1 MSLPVGAAES
11 APAGTGQQVGSIGG
25 RVKNAV
31 TGQYLNRARV
41 TIRGTAHLVYT
52 DEDGAYQLGGV
63 PSGPVVL
70 EVFYTD
76 LDPQEIAL
84 QLPAGGSVE
93 RDVELTSQARYGA
106 SAEVVK
112 LDPFMVAS
120 IRETDAETIATHEQ
134 RFSSNIKNVLN
145 TDALGD
151 LVGNDAG
158 EFLKY
163 LPGLVAEYAE
173 GDIGGISVRGIGAEM
188 TSVNFDDAPIVTGHN
203 GSTTRLVDMRSQS
216 LNNIARIEVTKV
228 PTPATPADSLAGS
241 VNMISKSAFERS
253 RAEFRY
259 SLYLAGNGDDLTL
272 KKTPHADGDKNT
284 YKTQPGFDFDYT
296 LPLNK
301 DLGIVVTGM
310 QSHKYT
316 PQNRSATTW
325 AFGGTATGASATN
338 PYFQQF
344 SPRAGPRSKS
354 LTAFSAKA
362 DWRVTPHSVLS
373 VGARWS
379 KNIAARTGQISVTV
393 NAGTVGDPTPA
404 NGVPLRFSPTET
416 IGATG
421 RGSVTAST
429 LQQYSVFNN
438 EGTNL
443 KYRFDDGRWRIE
455 SNLNYS
461 ASETLLNPL
470 SSSRSRFFGT
480 STAVLANPVRIS
492 FLDITRDGPGDIQAF
507 NNANQAVDIY
517 DIRNYRLSATNEDRR
532 RQVRASTF
540 GKLDVRRRL
549 EVFPFPSAVQVGALY
564 RRETADRRTEL
575 FGWTPAAAN
584 NPPAAYMHQVYVR
597 QEMYNRWPFPS
608 IDGVR
613 AWSAFENDPTLFT
626 QTPVQIVGRENTRL
640 NTSQYAEETV
650 TSYYVQGEARL
661 LANRLHVLAGVRF
674 EETDVGGEGVLVD
687 PDAVYVRNANG
698 TFAHNAQ
705 GARIRKPEAG
715 AANSLQEV
723 ALTRK
728 ERGYTAERTYDDF
741 FPSVHLTY
749 SVRENL
755 LVRAAYARTYGRP
768 NFPDIIPTATVRSAD
783 LGEDQIG
790 DPSVIQGDIT
800 VTNTGLR
807 PWTADNYDLSVEYYT
822 QQGGLFSAGVFRKD
836 ITDFWGTEVRIA
848 TPAILAEVGLDDDYV
863 GWNVES
869 LFNSGDARVS
879 GIEFNLRQSLRNV
892 GKWGRHFTVF
902 ANATRLWLEGNP
914 HATFNAFVPKTAN
927 WGFTF
932 AWKRLTVMPKW
943 NYVGR
948 IKRAATPGVA
958 PDAFQYS
965 EPRTL
970 VDLGLAYR
978 LTQRLSLTA
987 NVNNLFNAHMVR
999 TRYGAET
1006 PEYAQLQQDFEY
1018 GALFSVG
1025 IKGSF

>member
-1 MSLPVGAAES
+1 MGN
-11 APAGTGQQVGSIGG
+11 IGG

-41 TIRGTAHLVYT
+41 TIRGTDHLVYT
-52 DEDGAYQLGGV
+52 NEDGAYQLGGV
-63 PSGPVVL
+63 PSGSVVL

-76 LDPQEIAL
+76 LDPQAITL
-84 QLPAGGSVE
+84 QVPAGGSVE

-106 SAEVVK
+106 PAEVVK

-120 IRETDAETIATHEQ
+120 MRETDAETIATHEQ

-173 GDIGGISVRGIGAEM
+173 GDIGGISIRGIGADM
-188 TSVNFDDAPIVTGHN
+188 TAVNFDDAPIVTGHN

-253 RAEFRY
+253 KAEFRY
-259 SLYLAGNGDDLTL
+259 SLYMAGNGDDLTL
-272 KKTPHADGDKNT
+272 KKTPHADGDKYTN
-284 YKTQPGFDFDYT
+284 KTQPGFDFDYT
-296 LPLNK
+296 LPLGK
-301 DLGIVVTGM
+301 DFGVVVTGM

-316 PQNRSATTW
+316 PQNRIATTW
-325 AFGGTATGASATN
+325 GFGGTATGASASN

-362 DWRVTPHSVLS
+362 DWRMTPHSVLS
-373 VGARWS
+373 MGVRWS
-379 KNIAARTGQISVTV
+379 RNIAARTGQISVTV
-393 NAGTVGDPTPA
+393 NAGTVGTPSVA
-404 NGVPLRFSPTET
+404 AGVPLSFSPTQT

-421 RGSVTAST
+421 RGTVTEST
-429 LQQYSVFNN
+429 LQQYTVFEND
-438 EGTNL
+438 GLNL
-443 KYRFDDGRWRIE
+443 KHRFDNGRWRIE
-455 SNLNYS
+455 SNVNYS
-461 ASETLLNPL
+461 VSETLLNPL

-480 STAVLANPVRIS
+480 VTAVTANPIRIN

-507 NNANQAVDIY
+507 DNANQPVDMY
-517 DIRNYRLSATNEDRR
+517 DIRNYRLSAANEDRR
-532 RQVRASTF
+532 RQERASTF
-540 GKLDVRRRL
+540 GKLDVRRRVD
-549 EVFPFPSAVQVGALY
+549 VFPFPAALQMGGLY

-575 FGWTPAAAN
+575 LNYTPSAAN
-584 NPPAAYMHQVYVR
+584 NPPAAYAHQVYVR
-597 QEMYNRWPFPS
+597 QEMYHRWPFPS
-608 IDGVR
+608 VDGVR
-613 AWSAFENDPTLFT
+613 AWSAFEKDPTLFT
-626 QTPVQIVGRENTRL
+626 QTPAQIAGAENTRI
-640 NTSQYAEETV
+640 NTSQYAEERV
-650 TSYYVQGEARL
+650 SSGYMQGEMRL
-661 LANRLHVLAGVRF
+661 LASRLLVLTGVRF
-674 EETDVGGEGVLVD
+674 ERTEVGGEGVLAD
-687 PDAVYVRNANG
+687 PDAVFVRNANG

-705 GARIRKPEAG
+705 GARIRRPEAG
-715 AANSLQEV
+715 AAGSLQEV
-723 ALTRK
+723 MLTRK
-728 ERGYTAERTYDDF
+728 ERGYTAERSYDDF
-741 FPSVHLTY
+741 FPSLHLTY
-749 SVRENL
+749 NARENL

-768 NFPDIIPTATVRSAD
+768 NFPDIIPSATVRAAD

-790 DPSVIQGDIT
+790 DPSIIQGDIT

-807 PWTADNYDLSVEYYT
+807 PWTAHNYDLSVEYYT
-822 QQGGLFSAGVFRKD
+822 PQGGLFTAGVFRKE
-836 ITDFWGTEVRIA
+836 IADFWGTEVRVA
-848 TPAILAEVGLDDDYV
+848 TPADLDEVGLDDRYA
-863 GWNVES
+863 GWNLES
-869 LFNSGDARVS
+869 LFNSGDARIS
-879 GIEFNLRQSLRNV
+879 GIEFNVRHSLRNL
-892 GKWGRHFTVF
+892 GAWGRYFTVF
-902 ANATRLWLEGNP
+902 ANATRLRLEGNP
-914 HATFNAFVPKTAN
+914 HATFDAFVPKTAN

-948 IKRAATPGVA
+948 IKRAAAPGVA

-970 VDLGLAYR
+970 VDLGVAVR
-978 LTQRLSLTA
+978 VTKRLSLTA
-987 NVNNLFNAHMVR
+987 SVNNLLNAHMVR

-1006 PEYAQLQQDFEY
+1006 PGYARVQQDFEY